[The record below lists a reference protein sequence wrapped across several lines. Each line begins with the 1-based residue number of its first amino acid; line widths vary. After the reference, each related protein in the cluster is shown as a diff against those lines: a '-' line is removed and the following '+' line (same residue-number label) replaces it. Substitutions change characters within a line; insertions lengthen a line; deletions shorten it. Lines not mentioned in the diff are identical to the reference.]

1 MQKCECVICSNRLD
15 FQLPDSLLDEFDA
28 GKVVV
33 FAGAGVS
40 TENRNVLKQTFYES
54 IAAELGERSSQ
65 KAFPE
70 LMSQFCGQ
78 PNGRLQLLERILA
91 RFQHIHS
98 FRELEFTA
106 TAFHRS
112 VSTLFMLDTIITT
125 NWDTYFEDVCG
136 AIPFVTDSDLAF
148 WDSPQRKVL
157 KIHGSVQNYG
167 SIVATSEDYRGC
179 ESRLHTELIGSV
191 LKTILATKTVIFV
204 GYSLTDS
211 DFQNVFAFVAKHM
224 KGLNRQ
230 AYVINPFD
238 SECRRFAEM
247 GLIPIQTAASYFFD
261 SVKAHYV
268 ESGRMYSDEI
278 YGEAADQRDLVREEH
293 EKLCERF
300 SIHQF
305 PQLIYALAY
314 QDGLMH
320 GFDRVGTHAG
330 TGEYSHPC
338 RIREVFSL
346 YEAMQKKK
354 RAARVYE
361 DVAYIEGYVN
371 AFIYLGI
378 SQDKHYVNETADD
391 ELIPHPPLYFAFGL
405 PKEHSGR
412 GEIGTLEEFEE
423 LVPEL
428 PGLHQASFKRAQRLA
443 DSLDEDMTFHHPPWL

>member
-1 MQKCECVICSNRLD
+1 M
-15 FQLPDSLLDEFDA
+15 LDEFDA

-91 RFQHIHS
+91 WFQHIHS

-338 RIREVFSL
+338 R
-346 YEAMQKKK
+346 
-354 RAARVYE
+354 
-361 DVAYIEGYVN
+361 
-371 AFIYLGI
+371 
-378 SQDKHYVNETADD
+378 
-391 ELIPHPPLYFAFGL
+391 
-405 PKEHSGR
+405 
-412 GEIGTLEEFEE
+412 
-423 LVPEL
+423 
-428 PGLHQASFKRAQRLA
+428 
-443 DSLDEDMTFHHPPWL
+443 